1 MSRRNKNKP
10 DIRKQQLEKL
20 IAEQKEDFI
29 DTLKHSTDNKSTY
42 RLRKKQR
49 GVK

>member
-1 MSRRNKNKP
+1 MSRRNKNKR
-10 DIRKQQLEKL
+10 DNKQQELDKL
-20 IAEQKEDFI
+20 IAEQREDFI